1 MSTRPMRVRGHP
13 DVNDML
19 EVREVRVAHAL
30 NALSVLGTFA
40 VAILGHAAQ
49 PDRVPVHFGLAG
61 VPDRWADKS
70 WGNTLAVPLVAVG
83 ITALIYASAQLVGWA
98 RKHPDML
105 NLPDKAAFLALP
117 PELQAPIWRHMKA
130 MAYWLAVPVIV
141 VFLGIEVLTVRATEA
156 GTLQVWPMIALTGLI
171 TGLIFVL
178 LAVLTIRLS
187 RAVRRAV
194 AAGARRTPT

>member
-1 MSTRPMRVRGHP
+1 VGA
-13 DVNDML
+13 DVNDMP

-49 PDRVPVHFGLAG
+49 PARVPVHFDLAG

-83 ITALIYASAQLVGWA
+83 ITALLYASAQLVGWA
-98 RKHPDML
+98 RKHPDL
-105 NLPDKAAFLALP
+105 LHLPDKAAFLALP
-117 PELQAPIWRHMKA
+117 PDLQEPIWRQMKA
-130 MAYWLAVPVIV
+130 MIYWLAVPVTV
-141 VFLGIEVLTVRATEA
+141 VFLVMEVLAVRAAES
-156 GTLQVWPMIALTGLI
+156 GRLQVWPMFALTGLI

-178 LAVLTIRLS
+178 LAVLTNRLS
-187 RAVRRAV
+187 RAVRRAI
-194 AAGARRTPT
+194 AAGAQRAPA